1 MFLNFISDL
10 SAADKVFFSIII
22 ASILLVVLWYLLG
35 KLINSLSAK
44 KKMALQKE
52 IDDRK
57 AQNIENSK
65 IPNSNVN
72 IEESQNKEVSQ
83 TEETPDTLEETQNE
97 EAPDV
102 VEEAQVE
109 EAPNSVEEAQTEEA
123 PDALEETQVEEAPDA
138 LEEAQAEETPDALE
152 EAQAEEAPDIV
163 EEAQAEETP
172 DTVEETQAEETPDT
186 VEEAQ
191 AEETPD
197 TVEETQAEEALDT
210 VEETQVEEAP
220 DTVEEA
226 QAEEAL
232 DTVEETQVE
241 ETPDT
246 VEEAQAEETPDA
258 VEVAQNKPALPT
270 KRNTKKTI
278 VAPSNDAIKP
288 QVQTEEKKG
297 RNYNGKY
304 EIYQVAG
311 GYAYHLKASNG
322 EILVVSE
329 TFSTREGAVKAIDVV
344 KKNLET
350 GTIKFFSDKKGK
362 FKFKLVSKNY
372 RVLLI
377 SSNYPTEKGATRAS
391 ESFKKFAVKA
401 DIVDIELVDAEAK
414 TATVI
419 QIQNKENKTGGKYHI
434 EKYNGEFSWDLK
446 ASNGQIL
453 CQADGYTTKSG
464 CLNSIESFKKSVQE
478 GVFKCVKDKTGR
490 YCFKLYSTT
499 GRICLVGESYT
510 SRSSAESA
518 ANSVAA
524 FSQLAE
530 IVEIK

>member
-83 TEETPDTLEETQNE
+83 TEETPDTLEETQI
-97 EAPDV
+97 
-102 VEEAQVE
+102 E

-123 PDALEETQVEEAPDA
+123 PDTVEEAQFEEAPDA
-138 LEEAQAEETPDALE
+138 LEEAQAEEAPDALE
-152 EAQAEEAPDIV
+152 EAQI
-163 EEAQAEETP
+163 
-172 DTVEETQAEETPDT
+172 
-186 VEEAQ
+186 
-191 AEETPD
+191 
-197 TVEETQAEEALDT
+197 
-210 VEETQVEEAP
+210 EEAP

-226 QAEEAL
+226 QA
-232 DTVEETQVE
+232 E

-350 GTIKFFSDKKGK
+350 GTIKFFSDKKG
-362 FKFKLVSKNY
+362 
-372 RVLLI
+372 
-377 SSNYPTEKGATRAS
+377 
-391 ESFKKFAVKA
+391 
-401 DIVDIELVDAEAK
+401 
-414 TATVI
+414 
-419 QIQNKENKTGGKYHI
+419 
-434 EKYNGEFSWDLK
+434 
-446 ASNGQIL
+446 
-453 CQADGYTTKSG
+453 
-464 CLNSIESFKKSVQE
+464 
-478 GVFKCVKDKTGR
+478 
-490 YCFKLYSTT
+490 
-499 GRICLVGESYT
+499 
-510 SRSSAESA
+510 
-518 ANSVAA
+518 
-524 FSQLAE
+524 
-530 IVEIK
+530 

>member
-123 PDALEETQVEEAPDA
+123 PDVVEEAQVEEAPDALEETQVEEAPDA

-172 DTVEETQAEETPDT
+172 DTVEE
-186 VEEAQ
+186 AQ

-210 VEETQVEEAP
+210 VEETQVEEA
-220 DTVEEA
+220 
-226 QAEEAL
+226 
-232 DTVEETQVE
+232 
-241 ETPDT
+241 PDT

>member
-57 AQNIENSK
+57 AQNIENSE

-83 TEETPDTLEETQNE
+83 TEETPDT
-97 EAPDV
+97 
-102 VEEAQVE
+102 
-109 EAPNSVEEAQTEEA
+109 
-123 PDALEETQVEEAPDA
+123 
-138 LEEAQAEETPDALE
+138 
-152 EAQAEEAPDIV
+152 
-163 EEAQAEETP
+163 
-172 DTVEETQAEETPDT
+172 VEET
-186 VEEAQ
+186 
-191 AEETPD
+191 
-197 TVEETQAEEALDT
+197 
-210 VEETQVEEAP
+210 
-220 DTVEEA
+220 
-226 QAEEAL
+226 
-232 DTVEETQVE
+232 
-241 ETPDT
+241 
-246 VEEAQAEETPDA
+246 QAEETPDA

-377 SSNYPTEKGATRAS
+377 SSNYPTDKGATRAS

-434 EKYNGEFSWDLK
+434 EKYNGEYSCDLK